1 MFASSGNVAV
11 TPSLGHNEKRPGR
24 RDRLARAPVA
34 AVDWLGV
41 LPRPSTLRCAL
52 EGAPLSYCHL
62 YWIFALD
69 HLLSV
74 VP

>member
-1 MFASSGNVAV
+1 MSISR
-11 TPSLGHNEKRPGR
+11 LGPQRKEARGGVIAEP
-24 RDRLARAPVA
+24 RAPVA